1 MRPFSLVVGGLML
14 GSASA
19 SAALW
24 SQDEDEVVIYVA
36 ADCDMATVVAA
47 ARSDGFSFE
56 CNAGG
61 SAVSVAFESREDL
74 VAGGAECAKAGDRV
88 ACTLSKYHGG
98 HLWDRLALDEAGG
111 AWTYAG
117 KQTESSAYATRFDAP
132 YADVDA
138 VKSYTRAELAA
149 AVDAYDAVFA
159 DIRFPWCQL
168 CDYYAPAVGD
178 AADRVVG
185 ALRAAGTPDLE
196 VRFAVLDGVDA
207 HRGLAREVG
216 ATCEWSCPLVLLK
229 KGVAPRL
236 VERPKVGV
244 GIENPGTEGRRRSYP
259 PTPPSRPNRYSLSAV
274 S

>member
-98 HLWDRLALDEAGG
+98 HLWDRLWDFPFDCLDFHSDSLDLN
-111 AWTYAG
+111 T
-117 KQTESSAYATRFDAP
+117 S
-132 YADVDA
+132 
-138 VKSYTRAELAA
+138 
-149 AVDAYDAVFA
+149 
-159 DIRFPWCQL
+159 
-168 CDYYAPAVGD
+168 
-178 AADRVVG
+178 
-185 ALRAAGTPDLE
+185 PDFLY
-196 VRFAVLDGVDA
+196 
-207 HRGLAREVG
+207 
-216 ATCEWSCPLVLLK
+216 
-229 KGVAPRL
+229 
-236 VERPKVGV
+236 
-244 GIENPGTEGRRRSYP
+244 NY
-259 PTPPSRPNRYSLSAV
+259 
-274 S
+274 